1 MAETILVVDDSRVS
15 RMLIRAIVAHTDK
28 EMKVIEASNADE
40 ALSKTDQENLSKIS
54 IEQVNMATVDLNM
67 PGMDGLL
74 LASKLKERFPDIKI
88 GLLTANIQDRVRQKA
103 NSLGI
108 GFISKPI
115 TEEKIINFIRG

>member
-1 MAETILVVDDSRVS
+1 MPETILVVDDSRVS
-15 RMLIRAIVAHTDK
+15 RMLIRAIVTHNNK
-28 EMKVIEASNADE
+28 EIKVIEASNADE
-40 ALSKTDQENLSKIS
+40 ALSKSDS
-54 IEQVNMATVDLNM
+54 EQINMATVDLNM

-103 NSLGI
+103 SSLGI

-115 TEEKIINFIRG
+115 TEEKIINFICE

>member
-1 MAETILVVDDSRVS
+1 
-15 RMLIRAIVAHTDK
+15 MLIRAIVAHTDK
-28 EMKVIEASNADE
+28 EIKVIEASNADE
-40 ALSKTDQENLSKIS
+40 ALSKINGQQI
-54 IEQVNMATVDLNM
+54 NMATVDLNM

-74 LASKLKERFPDIKI
+74 LASKLQEHFPGIKI